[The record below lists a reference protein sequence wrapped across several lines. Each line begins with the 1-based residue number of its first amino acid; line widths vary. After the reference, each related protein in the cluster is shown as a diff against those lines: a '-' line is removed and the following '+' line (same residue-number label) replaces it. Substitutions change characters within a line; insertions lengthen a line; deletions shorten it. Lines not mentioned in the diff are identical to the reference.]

1 MNILKKKIGGYA
13 GKILRV
19 NLTTNSTAKEPVF
32 TYAKRFLGGRGVNSY
47 LFFKEMKPKTD
58 AFDPENMLIFGTG
71 PLVGSMAPMSCRFTV
86 TSKSP
91 LSGMF
96 GDSNSGG
103 HFGPELK
110 FAGFDHVVIVG
121 RAQKPVYLFIS
132 NNEVEI
138 KDATKIWN
146 ATTFETDAI
155 VRESEG
161 DSDVQVA
168 SIGPAGEN
176 LVRYA
181 NIICNQKR
189 AAGRAGLGAVMGSKN
204 LKAIAVRG
212 DGFIEVPDP
221 EKFMK
226 VVDDKLQ
233 IITSNEELK
242 RPQKLGNMGLVK
254 VTKGIEH
261 DTLRNYQGGCFN
273 LDDISGEKLFEKYH
287 VSFLACF
294 NCPVHCSQYL
304 KNTKGRWAAEGPGME
319 YNAAIDFGFKLDI
332 TDLEFIVKAQIFSN
346 QYGIDMDDASGLI
359 AWGIECYQR
368 GIIGLDKTGG
378 LELNWSDPDTVM
390 LLLENIVYRKGF
402 GNILADGLQR
412 ASRRIGKGSRKYA
425 MHIKGLTVMDALR
438 SYKGWMLGEAV
449 SPRGAE
455 HLRGAVGV
463 VEQVEFSKEIM
474 KKEYGLSSYCN
485 PSTYTD
491 KPELVIFF
499 ERLSA
504 IVNSLNLCYFTS
516 KWTSPFLLGFKDYA
530 ELVSAATGWNFN
542 EKKLLKIADRISN
555 IEKAFNIREGWKRTD
570 DNLPVRFFKEPV
582 HTGPMKGE
590 YIDKKKFKKMLD
602 KYYELRGWDEKGL
615 PLDETLN
622 DLGLQEVVAQL
633 KTTERLRFDH

>member
-1 MNILKKKIGGYA
+1 MGE
-13 GKILRV
+13 ILRV
-19 NLTTNSTAKEPVF
+19 NLRTNTITKESVF
-32 TYAKRFLGGRGVNSY
+32 NYAKRFLGGRGINSY
-47 LFFKEMKPKTD
+47 LLFKELEPRID
-58 AFDPENMLIFGTG
+58 AFDPKNILIFGTG

-110 FAGFDHVVIVG
+110 FAGFDHVIIVG
-121 RAQKPVYLFIS
+121 RATKPVYLYI
-132 NNEVEI
+132 NNKCAEI
-138 KDATKIWN
+138 KDAKKIWN
-146 ATTFETDAI
+146 ATTFETDVLI
-155 VRESEG
+155 RELEG
-161 DSDVQVA
+161 DSDIQVA

-181 NIICNQKR
+181 NIICNRKR
-189 AAGRAGLGAVMGSKN
+189 AAGRTGLGAVMGSKN
-204 LKAIAVRG
+204 LKAIAVKG
-212 DGFIEVPDP
+212 DGFIEVADP
-221 EKFMK
+221 EKFMQL
-226 VVDDKLQ
+226 VDEKLE
-233 IITSNEELK
+233 IITNNDELK

-254 VTKGIEH
+254 TSKGIEH
-261 DTLRNYQGGCFN
+261 DTLRNYQGGYFN
-273 LDDISGEKLFEKYH
+273 LDDISGERLFKEYH
-287 VSFLACF
+287 IGFLACF
-294 NCPVHCSQYL
+294 NCPIHCSQYL
-304 KNTKGRWAAEGPGME
+304 KNTKGNWAAEGPGME
-319 YNAAIDFGFKLDI
+319 YNAAIDFGYKLDVN
-332 TDLEFIVKAQIFSN
+332 DLAFIIKAQIFCN
-346 QYGIDMDDASGLI
+346 QYGLDMDDASGVI
-359 AWGIECYQR
+359 AWSIECFQR
-368 GIIGLDKTGG
+368 GIIGLDKTDG
-378 LELNWSDPDTVM
+378 LKLNWNDPHIV
-390 LLLENIVYRKGF
+390 LRLLENIVQRKGF
-402 GNILADGLQR
+402 GDILAEGLQR
-412 ASRRIGKGSRKYA
+412 ASQRIGKGSKKYA

-463 VEQVEFSKEIM
+463 VEQIEISKEIM
-474 KKEYGLSSYCN
+474 EKEYGLSSSCCN
-485 PSTYTD
+485 PHTYTE

-570 DNLPVRFFKEPV
+570 DNLPARFFKEPV

-590 YIDKKKFKKMLD
+590 YIDKKKFEKMLD

-615 PLDETLN
+615 PLEETLN
-622 DLGLQEVVAQL
+622 GLGLQEVIAQL
-633 KTTERLRFDH
+633 KATEKIKGGH